1 VAAAPPTISG
11 TGSPGA
17 AEAAGDF
24 FSMLSLPD
32 PAEDVLGW
40 KVGFEGGPA
49 LEADGEWSNVSFGA
63 SGAGAGLAGA
73 PFDGM
78 GFP

>member
-1 VAAAPPTISG
+1 
-11 TGSPGA
+11 
-17 AEAAGDF
+17 
-24 FSMLSLPD
+24 MLSLPD